1 MYKRLI
7 ALFLTL
13 ASAALLTP
21 APATAADQCRV
32 AGAPYAGIYRLAD
45 GSDLHLHQLRD
56 RYYASFGHG
65 KPVAVD
71 EVTRGHFTSRRGEV
85 VVDFCAAGQRPG
97 DHVLVTRHAGTSM
110 PHMVQKGGRAAGR
123 QPSPAIADSR

>member
-1 MYKRLI
+1 MYKLFS

-13 ASAALLTP
+13 ASAAFL

-32 AGAPYAGIYRLAD
+32 AGAPYAGVYRLAD
-45 GSDLHLHQLRD
+45 GGDLHLHQWRD

-97 DHVLVTRHAGTSM
+97 DDVLVTRHAGTSM
-110 PHMVQKGGRAAGR
+110 PHVVQQGGRAAGR
-123 QPSPAIADSR
+123 QPSPAIADVR